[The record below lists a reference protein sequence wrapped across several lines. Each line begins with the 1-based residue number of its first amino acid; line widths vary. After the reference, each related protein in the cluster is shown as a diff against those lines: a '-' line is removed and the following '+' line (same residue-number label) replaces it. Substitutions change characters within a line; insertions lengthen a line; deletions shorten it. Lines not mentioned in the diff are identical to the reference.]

1 MPYQLMAQGT
11 PASLSNLRQY
21 QNQFE
26 ENSQGYLELQLRSPV
41 ANNLIESLDEK
52 LETAGV
58 VQPQRIQ
65 VIGRNLLIHFQ
76 TRIAPL
82 VIIASAIAASIII
95 LALLIAWKLWKL
107 HPAVVLGFSM
117 LTVGVIVVLGLV
129 LLWLLSGRGLK
140 L

>member
-1 MPYQLMAQGT
+1 MPYQLIAHGS
-11 PASLSNLRQY
+11 PASLSDLRQY
-21 QNQFE
+21 QNRFE
-26 ENSQGYLELQLRSPV
+26 ENSQGYLELQLRFPV

-58 VQPQRIQ
+58 VQPQKIQ

-82 VIIASAIAASIII
+82 VIIAAAIAASIII

-107 HPAVVLGFSM
+107 RPVAVLGFSM
-117 LTVGVIVVLGLV
+117 LTVGVIVVLGIV
-129 LLWLLSGRGLK
+129 LLWLISRTG
-140 L
+140 

>member
-41 ANNLIESLDEK
+41 AGNIIEFLDEK

-58 VQPQRIQ
+58 VQPQKIQ

-82 VIIASAIAASIII
+82 VIIAAAIAASIII
-95 LALLIAWKLWKL
+95 LALLIVWKLWKL
-107 HPAVVLGFSM
+107 RPAVVLGFSM
-117 LTVGVIVVLGLV
+117 LTVGIIAVLGFV
-129 LLWLLSGRGLK
+129 LLWLLSGRGWK

>member
-1 MPYQLMAQGT
+1 MPYQLIAHGS
-11 PASLSNLRQY
+11 PASLSNLKQY

-107 HPAVVLGFSM
+107 RPAVVLGFSL
-117 LTVGVIVVLGLV
+117 LTVAVIVGLGIV
-129 LLWLLSGRGLK
+129 LLWLISRTGWK

>member
-1 MPYQLMAQGT
+1 MPYQLIAQGT

-26 ENSQGYLELQLRSPV
+26 ENSQGYLECQLRFPV

-58 VQPQRIQ
+58 VQPQKIQ
-65 VIGRNLLIHFQ
+65 ISGNNLLIHFQ
-76 TRIAPL
+76 TKIAPL
-82 VIIASAIAASIII
+82 VIIAIAVATSIII
-95 LALLIAWKLWKL
+95 FALLIAWKLWKFS
-107 HPAVVLGFSM
+107 PVAVLGFSI
-117 LTVGVIVVLGLV
+117 LTVGVIAVLGLV
-129 LLWLLSGRGLK
+129 LLWLLSGRGLR

>member
-1 MPYQLMAQGT
+1 MPYQLIAHGS

-58 VQPQRIQ
+58 VQPQKIQ

-82 VIIASAIAASIII
+82 VIIAIAIAASIII

-107 HPAVVLGFSM
+107 RPAVVLGFSL
-117 LTVGVIVVLGLV
+117 LTVAVIVGLGIV
-129 LLWLLSGRGLK
+129 LLWLISRTG
-140 L
+140 

>member
-1 MPYQLMAQGT
+1 MPYRLIAQGT

-58 VQPQRIQ
+58 VQPQKIQ

-95 LALLIAWKLWKL
+95 LALLITWKLWKL
-107 HPAVVLGFSM
+107 RPAVVLGFSM
-117 LTVGVIVVLGLV
+117 QTVGVIIVLGFV
-129 LLWLLSGRGLK
+129 LLWLISRTG
-140 L
+140 